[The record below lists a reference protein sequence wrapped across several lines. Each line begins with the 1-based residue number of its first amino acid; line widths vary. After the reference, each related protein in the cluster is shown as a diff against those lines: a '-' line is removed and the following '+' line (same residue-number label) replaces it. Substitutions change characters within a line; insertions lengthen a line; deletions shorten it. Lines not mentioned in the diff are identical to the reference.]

1 MEKRAM
7 SELERI
13 NKTAM
18 TSHFIM
24 SVVMLLFCI
33 LQTLNGEKTILYLV
47 VMTVLALSPVLGE
60 FIFWKR
66 DHDTAAIKHLVAI
79 GFACFYTV
87 AMFTTTCSMV
97 YVFVIPMILV
107 VTLYNDARYNV
118 MINVG
123 TILESILVVILG
135 AKTGGFGYLGLE
147 AATIQV
153 VVMILVGI
161 LSVYTAKTSSKNMEQ
176 QIAHLTTEQNRTEE
190 TLQKTAELTR
200 HLEEGIT
207 GIYHEL
213 EKLNEA
219 SRQTKAAME
228 EVSGGAQDSAM
239 AVQNQSIQTEAIQQK
254 VTAVDTVAS
263 SITDNMQ
270 KTLEVLENGSR
281 NMTDLMKQVDTSVKN
296 SEDAAAKLE
305 LLDGYMKEMN
315 SIVEI
320 ISGIT
325 SQTSLLALNANI
337 EAARAGEAGRGF
349 AVVATE
355 ISGMA
360 TQTKNAT
367 VNITELIGNVSGAI
381 EEVVAVIRQMIDGIR
396 EEKQGAQDSADSFAR
411 LQESTLS
418 IRTNTENMMKHVAE
432 LKAANQ
438 EIVDSIQTISAI
450 SEEVS
455 AHASETLE
463 AEIENAQILEH
474 ISQMMSDMTAYARE

>member
-1 MEKRAM
+1 MEKTAM
-7 SELERI
+7 SGKERI

-18 TSHFIM
+18 VSHLIM
-24 SVVMLLFCI
+24 STVMLLFCV
-33 LQTLNGEKTILYLV
+33 LQTQSGEKSISYLV
-47 VMTVLALSPVLGE
+47 IMTPLALVPVLGE
-60 FIFWKR
+60 FIFWKKN
-66 DHDTAAIKHLVAI
+66 HETEAIRHFVAI

-87 AMFTTTCSMV
+87 ALFTTTCSMV

-107 VTLYNDARYNV
+107 ATLYNDVKYFV

-123 TILESILVVILG
+123 TILESIIVVILG

-153 VVMILVGI
+153 VVMILVAI
-161 LSVYTAKTSSKNMEQ
+161 LSVYTTKTSSKNMKQ
-176 QIAHLTTEQNRTEE
+176 QINHLTEAQKQTEE
-190 TLQKTAELTR
+190 TLEKTSELTK

-207 GIYHEL
+207 GIYYEL

-219 SRQTKAAME
+219 SGQTKVAME
-228 EVSGGAQDSAM
+228 ELSGGAQDSAM

-254 VTAVDTVAS
+254 VAAVDDAAS
-263 SITDNMQ
+263 SIADNMQ

-281 NMTDLMKQVDTSVKN
+281 NMADLMNRVDTSVKN

-325 SQTSLLALNANI
+325 SQTSLLALNASI

-360 TQTKNAT
+360 TQTKDAT

-381 EEVVAVIRQMIDGIR
+381 AEVVAVIRQMIDGIR

-411 LQESTLS
+411 IQDRTLS
-418 IRTNTENMMKHVAE
+418 IRTNTTDMMKYVAE

-438 EIVDSIQTISAI
+438 EIVDTIQTISAI

-455 AHASETLE
+455 AHASETLA
-463 AEIENAQILEH
+463 AEVENAQILDH
-474 ISQMMSDMTAYARE
+474 ISQMMNDMVAYTRK

>member
-33 LQTLNGEKTILYLV
+33 LQTLNGEKPILYLV

-153 VVMILVGI
+153 
-161 LSVYTAKTSSKNMEQ
+161 
-176 QIAHLTTEQNRTEE
+176 
-190 TLQKTAELTR
+190 
-200 HLEEGIT
+200 
-207 GIYHEL
+207 
-213 EKLNEA
+213 
-219 SRQTKAAME
+219 
-228 EVSGGAQDSAM
+228 
-239 AVQNQSIQTEAIQQK
+239 
-254 VTAVDTVAS
+254 
-263 SITDNMQ
+263 
-270 KTLEVLENGSR
+270 
-281 NMTDLMKQVDTSVKN
+281 
-296 SEDAAAKLE
+296 
-305 LLDGYMKEMN
+305 
-315 SIVEI
+315 
-320 ISGIT
+320 
-325 SQTSLLALNANI
+325 
-337 EAARAGEAGRGF
+337 
-349 AVVATE
+349 
-355 ISGMA
+355 
-360 TQTKNAT
+360 
-367 VNITELIGNVSGAI
+367 
-381 EEVVAVIRQMIDGIR
+381 
-396 EEKQGAQDSADSFAR
+396 
-411 LQESTLS
+411 
-418 IRTNTENMMKHVAE
+418 
-432 LKAANQ
+432 
-438 EIVDSIQTISAI
+438 
-450 SEEVS
+450 
-455 AHASETLE
+455 
-463 AEIENAQILEH
+463 
-474 ISQMMSDMTAYARE
+474 